1 VGTMNSVVTLFVILA
16 VQVVYMYLMFNKQH
30 VKKFTSKEKQD
41 ILGMVA
47 EELLVVLMKNATEP
61 TTASSGVLS
70 PNEKSQPSAFVSLA
84 EVISKK
90 LSHEMTR
97 NPLYY
102 VEKFRDSGQTP
113 FTMTTVEKGRSSAL

>member
-1 VGTMNSVVTLFVILA
+1 MGTMNSVVTLFVILA
-16 VQVVYMYLMFNKQH
+16 VQVVYMYLKFNKQH

-90 LSHEMTR
+90 LSDEMTR

-102 VEKFRDSGQTP
+102 VEKF
-113 FTMTTVEKGRSSAL
+113 TVEKGRNSAL